1 MGGIEAPEIT
11 EAELLA
17 SLLATYG
24 VVVGG
29 SELTR
34 ALGFRTQSAF
44 RKASERG
51 ALKLRL
57 FRMPGRRGRF
67 ALTTELATWLWWQR
81 QHPEQRDSAGGV
93 STEGI

>member
-51 ALKLRL
+51 AL
-57 FRMPGRRGRF
+57 
-67 ALTTELATWLWWQR
+67 
-81 QHPEQRDSAGGV
+81 
-93 STEGI
+93 